1 MNRRRFLASGGVLLA
16 GLVAGCP
23 AGSDAEEPTPA
34 ATPTPPPSPTPT
46 PTPPPEGDDTATPES
61 TPAGTA
67 TPTTSGTAT
76 PVGTPTPTPSVE
88 LRQAALAAYRA
99 GFADRESYD
108 RATKD
113 ARIGYNQGRY
123 EGAAIRYGDAVDS
136 AQSSVDA
143 FDRAG
148 ERAGEAGMADAR
160 AVARNAIQYTER
172 YLVPF
177 AELGVDAA
185 RAAQRGNFGDAGD
198 LVGEME
204 ALASEARESSL
215 NTAHPA
221 VFEDELG
228 L

>member
-16 GLVAGCP
+16 GLLAGCP
-23 AGSDAEEPTPA
+23 AGSDAEESTPA
-34 ATPTPPPSPTPT
+34 ATATPAPNPPSEGGDTP
-46 PTPPPEGDDTATPES
+46 DRAS

-67 TPTTSGTAT
+67 SPTATGTAT

-88 LRQAALAAYRA
+88 VRQAALDAYRA

-108 RATKD
+108 RAAKD

-123 EGAAIRYGDAVDS
+123 QGAAIRYGDAIESANSAVDH
-136 AQSSVDA
+136 
-143 FDRAG
+143 FDRAV
-148 ERAGEAGMADAR
+148 ERAGAAGLADAR
-160 AVARNAIQYTER
+160 AVARDASQYTER

-185 RAAQRGNFGDAGD
+185 RAAERGDFGDAGD
-198 LVGEME
+198 LVGEM
-204 ALASEARESSL
+204 ATLTSEARESSL

-221 VFEDELG
+221 VFQYELG